1 MPTIKHLTEDQKV
14 AVTAQDRVLMVLA
27 PAGSGKTEV
36 IINRIIRILNDSSG
50 QFFRILAVTYT
61 YKSAAELRE
70 RVNEVAGDQSWRV
83 EAKTIH
89 SFVLEWLRSH
99 GSPVGV
105 EHNVIV
111 YAENIHRFE
120 ILQRYLD
127 TLGEPTLDYQ
137 DMDKI
142 FDKFDSYRT
151 KLEPSDVLS
160 DFPGLPTNTNLR
172 EMYDAYLTSLREAG
186 GIDFPGVLYQFHEL
200 LKSDSSLVSHIQRV
214 YKHVLVDECQDLTKV
229 QSKILKIIVGDKLN
243 LFVVGDQRQ
252 SVNSWAGGEITN
264 AYDLVGNEAK
274 KQNLVH
280 NFRCANKILG
290 LANRVAEHFS
300 DSKNSAITPDNAP
313 PGYIDFKQAD
323 NEEEESQIVTNWI
336 KKLLDKGLDKNIV
349 IPGESTKVEWEDI
362 GIIGRTKYTLDKIH
376 SNLIEMGI
384 PLSILTET
392 SGLLLTSEARLLID
406 LIHIRNDTNNLPAT
420 RRASQEL
427 QNLDNLESDSIN
439 TPEDVWQKA
448 TEMLPEI
455 VSIAKTK
462 EFEDFPNSI
471 KNISINNEDWNE
483 DSKRISEW
491 WASYRS
497 TTRGPNRSFQGLM
510 SYIFHAQRTRP
521 SDRGVRLLTA
531 HRAKGLEFK
540 AVAVVGL
547 NKGTFPDYRNLE
559 LSKLDE
565 ERRIFYVAITRASRS
580 LLLTRPKTRI
590 LYRSGKVRDEEP
602 SQFLE
607 ESGIL

>member
-1 MPTIKHLTEDQKV
+1 MLTTNHLTEDQET
-14 AVTAQDRVLMVLA
+14 AVTAQDRVLMLLA

-36 IINRIIRILNDSSG
+36 LINRIIRILNESNG

-61 YKSAAELRE
+61 LKAAEELHE
-70 RVNEVAGDQSWRV
+70 RVNKVAGDQTWRV

-105 EHNVIV
+105 EHNVVV
-111 YAENIHRFE
+111 YAENIDRFG

-127 TLGEPTLDYQ
+127 TLGEPTLSNEN
-137 DMDKI
+137 MRII

-151 KLEPSDVLS
+151 RLEPQDALS
-160 DFPGLPTNTNLR
+160 GFSGLPTNTTLR
-172 EMYDAYLTSLREAG
+172 EMYDAYLTALREAG
-186 GIDFPGVLYQFHEL
+186 GIDFPGVLYQFYKL
-200 LKSDSSLVSHIQRV
+200 LKSDPSLVDHIQRV

-229 QSKILKIIVGDKLN
+229 QSEILRIIVGNKLN

-252 SVNSWAGGEITN
+252 AVNSWAGGEITN

-280 NFRCANKILG
+280 NFRCADQILG
-290 LANRVAEHFS
+290 LANSVAEHFS
-300 DSKNSAITPDNAP
+300 DPKNGAITPENAP
-313 PGYIDFKQAD
+313 PGYIDFEQASD
-323 NEEEESQIVTNWI
+323 EEDEAFIVTDWI
-336 KKLLDKGLDKNIV
+336 EKLLDKGLDKNIV
-349 IPGESTKVEWEDI
+349 VPGETTEVEWEDI
-362 GIIGRTKYTLDKIH
+362 GIIGRTKYALDKIH

-392 SGLLLTSEARLLID
+392 SGVLLTSEARLLLD
-406 LIHIRNDTNNLPAT
+406 LIYIRNDKNDLPAV

-427 QNLDNLESDSIN
+427 QNLDNFENALIN

-448 TEMLPEI
+448 TEILPEI
-455 VSIAKTK
+455 VSIAKTE
-462 EFEDFPNSI
+462 EFEDFSNSI
-471 KNISINNEDWNE
+471 RNISVNNKEWNE
-483 DSKRISEW
+483 DSKKISEW
-491 WASYRS
+491 WANYRS
-497 TTRGPNRSFQGLM
+497 TTRAPNRSFQGLM

-521 SDRGVRLLTA
+521 SDRGVRLLTV

-547 NKGTFPDYRNLE
+547 NQRFFPDYRNLD
-559 LSKLDE
+559 LPKLDE
-565 ERRIFYVAITRASRS
+565 ERRAFYVAITRASRT
-580 LLLTRPKTRI
+580 LLLTWPQVRT
-590 LYRSGKVRDEEP
+590 YRSGKTRVQEP

-607 ESGIL
+607 EAGIL